1 MAEQVINEDVVDSRV
16 IDKLPAEYA
25 PYIKFILNELVERK
39 LKEIEILYRTE
50 GTDFSE
56 YGICSLVLPEIKDH
70 FQKAEKLETGY
81 DGSDPPR
88 FVPYDDLGE
97 DIPF

>member
-1 MAEQVINEDVVDSRV
+1 MANQVVNDDVIDSRV
-16 IDKLPAEYA
+16 TGVLPAEYV

-39 LKEIEILYRTE
+39 LRDIEILYRTE

-56 YGICSLVLPEIKDH
+56 YGICSLVLPEIREH
-70 FQKAEKLETGY
+70 FLKAEKEQSGY
-81 DGSDPPR
+81 DDTEGPT
-88 FVPYDDLGE
+88 FLPYEDRGD